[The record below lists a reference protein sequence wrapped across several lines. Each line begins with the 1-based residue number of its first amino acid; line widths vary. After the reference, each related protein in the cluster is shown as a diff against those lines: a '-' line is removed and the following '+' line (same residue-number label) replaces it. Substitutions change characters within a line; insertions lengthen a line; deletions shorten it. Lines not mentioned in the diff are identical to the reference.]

1 MEFMPPLNPE
11 LPDGQYQDG
20 DPANSVVG
28 SIPPAEAIEHPM
40 REIVHVIEQE
50 LGELAPTKNDLTQLY
65 QAIQAM
71 IDGGIGGSSFTG
83 MIGHFATTAAPS
95 GWLKADGSYV
105 DKDTYSALHGI
116 VGITYGPLVGN
127 TFKLPDL
134 RGEFIRS
141 WSDGHTVDSGRTL
154 GSWQKG
160 TLSPVDIDG
169 AGVWSVTASP
179 LTDYVEARELL
190 GVDDFDHTHYTN
202 AKLSAV
208 SGSTYGLPGTS
219 EGTAGTTRP
228 RNMAM
233 LACIK
238 I

>member
-20 DPANSVVG
+20 DPATSVVG

-50 LGELAPTKNDLTQLY
+50 LGELAPTKNDLTQLH

-83 MIGHFATTAAPS
+83 MIGHFASTTAPS

-116 VGITYGPLVGN
+116 VGTTYGPLVGN

-134 RGEFIRS
+134 RGEFIRGLDDGRGIDAGRDLQTAQPDQLAS
-141 WSDGHTVDSGRTL
+141 HSHIVKTSEIAGSDPDT
-154 GSWQKG
+154 
-160 TLSPVDIDG
+160 IDG
-169 AGVWSVTASP
+169 DGSNP
-179 LTDYVEARELL
+179 
-190 GVDDFDHTHYTN
+190 
-202 AKLSAV
+202 
-208 SGSTYGLPGTS
+208 SGGGGALRNVNTSSTG
-219 EGTAGTTRP
+219 EMETRP
-228 RNMAM
+228 RNIAM